1 METQKRK
8 EREPCPRQKANFL
21 SYIIFGWTIPIF
33 FKGYKKELNTDDL
46 YQPLREH
53 KSDGLGDRL
62 CEAWENEQKQARMKN
77 RKPKLLR
84 AGFRVFGWEIA
95 LLGLVLLTLE
105 MLFKVSQPFFLGKL
119 VAYYSRQQGDITEAY
134 LYAGAVV
141 LCSAINVLF
150 IHPYMLSQLHLG
162 MKLRV
167 AACSMIY
174 RKSLR
179 LSKTALGDTT
189 AGQVVNLLSNDVGRL
204 DLAVLFVH
212 YLWIGPLE
220 TLVVTYLMYR
230 EIGYSA
236 IYGVLFLLLFI
247 PLQAYLGKK
256 TSELR
261 LRTALRTDERVRL
274 MNEIIQGIQVIK
286 MYTWERPFN
295 ALVAMARKKE
305 IKVIRYVS
313 YIRGILLSFIM
324 FTTRVSIFLSLV
336 AYALAGQ
343 VVTAE
348 KAFAITA
355 YYNILRTT
363 MTIFFPQGIGQ
374 FAEALVS
381 VRRIQKFMQYDEI
394 EGAEGVSMVNADG
407 KDISSSSSDMDEKP
421 NADPLALP
429 NSKFIRHSESD
440 GLKEGALN
448 NHLSDAGVIVEKAV
462 ARWDAK
468 ATELTLDGV
477 DMHVQPGT
485 LVAVIGPVGAGKS
498 SLIHAILG
506 ELPLE
511 SGSIKVNGD
520 VSYASQEPWLFS
532 GTVRQNILFGLPMD
546 RERYKQVVKTCAL
559 ERDFHLFSDGDKT
572 IVGERGVSLSGGQKA
587 RISLARA
594 VYRRAEVYLLDDPL
608 SAVDSH
614 VGRHLF
620 DHCMRDYLRGKV
632 VILVTH
638 QLQYLQNADQIVVM
652 MHGRV
657 EAVGTY
663 DKLRESGQDFA
674 QLLAAPSGKEDDST
688 DTESIKRSGSLY
700 KRQNSESSMDSAVA
714 DGDGLET
721 KAIEERQKEGSI
733 GYDVYKAY
741 FNASGGNLV
750 VGLILFMFLLS
761 QLSASGGDYFLT
773 YWVNKAEEKGPAVSE
788 ESVTMVSA
796 LTNGTTAIID
806 EEEDFIAT
814 TTYGPTTTPTTTT
827 AGGIAVF
834 FTAIRQMFATG
845 DEEEDRY
852 IDIYVFTA
860 LTVATVVIT
869 LTRSMFFFRT
879 AMKASRKLHDAMF
892 NGITRASMYF
902 FNTNP
907 SGRILNRFS
916 KDMGQIDEYLPS
928 VTVDVIQIF
937 LSLIGIVV
945 VVAIVNPY
953 NLIPTV
959 VIGIIFYFMRAF
971 YLLTSRNIK
980 RVEAITRSPIYSHLS
995 ASLSG
1000 LSTIR
1005 AFGAEKVLVH
1015 EFDSHQDLHSSA
1027 FYLFISTSRAF
1038 GFYLDVFCVIYIAIV
1053 TLTFFIRGD
1062 SGGNVGLAITQA
1074 LGMTGM
1080 VQWGMRQ
1087 SAELENTMTSVERV
1101 VEYDNVDP
1109 EPALESPADKKPPKE
1124 WPQEGRIRFE
1134 KVTLRYSP
1142 ETDSDLVLRDLEFEI
1157 EPREKIGIVG
1167 RTGAGKSSLIN
1178 ALFRLSYNGGSILID
1193 TRDTNEMGLHDL
1205 RAKLSIIPQEP
1216 VLFSGTLRYNLDP
1229 FDEYPDEK
1237 LWRALKEVK
1246 LEEAVNELPS
1256 GLSSKINE
1264 GGSNF
1269 SVGQRQLVCLARAI
1283 LRENKILVMDEATA
1297 NVDPQT
1303 DKLIQLTIREKFND
1317 CTVLTIAHRLN
1328 TVMDSDKVLV
1338 MDAGRCVEFGTP
1350 YELLTVEAG
1359 PKVFYGMVKQTGKST
1374 FNTLLKIAEESHNQK
1389 LKPIK
1394 EAEATK

>member
-1 METQKRK
+1 MEADKR
-8 EREPCPRQKANFL
+8 PAALPVCPAQRASFL
-21 SYIIFGWTIPIF
+21 SYIVFGWVLPIF
-33 FKGYKKELNTDDL
+33 YKGSKKELGPEDL
-46 YQPLREH
+46 YQPLTAH
-53 KSDGLGDRL
+53 KSSSLGNKL
-62 CEAWENEQKQARMKN
+62 CRAWEDEVANKRAKGKE
-77 RKPKLLR
+77 PSLLQ
-84 AGFRVFGWEIA
+84 AGFRVFGWNIA
-95 LLGLVLLTLE
+95 LLGLILLVLELA
-105 MLFKVSQPFFLGKL
+105 FKVTQPIFLGAL
-119 VAYYSRQQGDITEAY
+119 VAYYSKQNGDVNEAY
-134 LYAGAVV
+134 LYAAAVV
-141 LCSAINVLF
+141 LCSAISVLF
-150 IHPYMLSQLHLG
+150 MHSYMLSQLHLG

-212 YLWIGPLE
+212 YLWVGPLE
-220 TLVVTYLMYR
+220 TIVVTYLMYR
-230 EIGYSA
+230 EIGISA
-236 IYGVLFLLLFI
+236 VFGVIFLLMFI

-261 LRTALRTDERVRL
+261 LQTALRTDERVRL

-286 MYTWERPFN
+286 MYTWEKPF
-295 ALVAMARKKE
+295 AKLVALARRKE

-324 FTTRVSIFLSLV
+324 FTTRVSIFISLI
-336 AYALAGQ
+336 AYALLGNF
-343 VVTAE
+343 VTAE
-348 KAFAITA
+348 KAFTITA
-355 YYNILRTT
+355 YYNILRAT
-363 MTIFFPQGIGQ
+363 MTIFFPQGIAQ
-374 FAEALVS
+374 FAEAIVS
-381 VRRIQKFMQYDEI
+381 VGRIQKFMSYDEVEAAI
-394 EGAEGVSMVNADG
+394 GVTMTDPEKEDEDDSSEDGASHSDEPKA
-407 KDISSSSSDMDEKP
+407 KDQNLLMMK
-421 NADPLALP
+421 
-429 NSKFIRHSESD
+429 HSESD
-440 GLKEGALN
+440 GLNENGKTAKQQQQPQ
-448 NHLSDAGVIVEKAV
+448 HLSEAGVIVDTAT
-462 ARWDAK
+462 ARWDPK
-468 ATELTLDGV
+468 SQEYTLEGV
-477 DMHVQPGT
+477 NLHVQPGT

-511 SGSIKVNGD
+511 GGSIKVNGE

-532 GTVRQNILFGLPMD
+532 ATIRQNILFGLPMD
-546 RERYKQVVKTCAL
+546 KDRYKKVVKTCAL
-559 ERDFHLFSDGDKT
+559 ERDFQLFSNGDKT
-572 IVGERGVSLSGGQKA
+572 VVGERGVSLSGGQKA

-620 DHCMRDYLRGKV
+620 DHCMRDFLRGKV
-632 VILVTH
+632 VILITH
-638 QLQYLQNADQIVVM
+638 QLQYLQNADQIVILK
-652 MHGRV
+652 HGKV

-663 DKLRESGQDFA
+663 DSLRDTGLDFA
-674 QLLAAPSGKEDDST
+674 QLLAAPGGKDEDDTT
-688 DTESIKRSGSLY
+688 DTDSFKRSGSLY
-700 KRQNSESSMDSAVA
+700 RRQSSDASMDSNINE
-714 DGDGLET
+714 GDVSAPVLN
-721 KAIEERQKEGSI
+721 EEKRKEGSI
-733 GYDVYKAY
+733 GYGVYKSY
-741 FNASGGNLV
+741 FKASGGYIVITL
-750 VGLILFMFLLS
+750 LLMAFILS
-761 QLSASGGDYFLT
+761 QLAASGGDYFLT
-773 YWVNKAEEKGPAVSE
+773 YWVNKE
-788 ESVTMVSA
+788 ESRITVSDET
-796 LTNGTTAIID
+796 LLNGS
-806 EEEDFIAT
+806 ENNAT
-814 TTYGPTTTPTTTT
+814 EPFVLDSQNATSLAASNSTSLL
-827 AGGIAVF
+827 AGAFG
-834 FTAIRQMFATG
+834 TLLDTIRQFTG
-845 DEEEDRY
+845 SDDDDRQ
-852 IDIYVFTA
+852 IDIYIFSA

-869 LTRSMFFFRT
+869 LSRSMFFFQA
-879 AMKASRKLHDAMF
+879 AMRASRKLHDAMF
-892 NGITRASMYF
+892 NGVTRATMYF

-953 NLIPTV
+953 NLISTV
-959 VIGIIFYFMRAF
+959 IIGIIFYFMREY
-971 YLLTSRNIK
+971 YLKTSRNVK
-980 RVEAITRSPIYSHLS
+980 RVEATTRSPIYSHLS

-1005 AFGAEKVLVH
+1005 AFGAEKVLVS
-1015 EFDSHQDLHSSA
+1015 EFDGHQDLHSSS

-1053 TLTFFIRGD
+1053 TLTFFINGD

-1101 VEYDNVDP
+1101 VEYDTVDP
-1109 EPALESPADKKPPKE
+1109 EPALEAEGEKKPPKE
-1124 WPQEGRIRFE
+1124 WPQEGKVKFE
-1134 KVTLRYSP
+1134 KLSLRYDP
-1142 ETDSDLVLRDLEFEI
+1142 DPDTDRVLKELEFEI
-1157 EPREKIGIVG
+1157 QSREKVGIVG

-1178 ALFRLSYNGGSILID
+1178 ALFRLSYNEGSILID
-1193 TRDTNEMGLHDL
+1193 TRDIHEMGLHDL
-1205 RAKLSIIPQEP
+1205 RGKLSIIPQEP
-1216 VLFSGTLRYNLDP
+1216 VLFSGSLRYNLDP
-1229 FDEYPDEK
+1229 FDEYPDDK

-1303 DKLIQLTIREKFND
+1303 DKLIQQTIREKFDD

-1350 YELLTVEAG
+1350 YELLTAEDG
-1359 PKVFYGMVKQTGKST
+1359 PRIFYGMVKQTGKST
-1374 FNTLLKIAEESHNQK
+1374 FDHLFKIA
-1389 LKPIK
+1389 K
-1394 EAEATK
+1394 EAHQKKH

>member
-1 METQKRK
+1 MEANKK
-8 EREPCPRQKANFL
+8 SVALPVCPAQHASFL
-21 SYIIFGWTIPIF
+21 SYIVFGWVLPIF
-33 FKGYKKELNTDDL
+33 YKGSKKELGPEDL
-46 YQPLREH
+46 YQPLTAH
-53 KSDGLGDRL
+53 KSSNLGNDL
-62 CEAWENEQKQARMKN
+62 CRAWEDEVANKRAKGKE
-77 RKPKLLR
+77 PSLLH
-84 AGFRVFGWEIA
+84 AGFRVFGWNIVS
-95 LLGLVLLTLE
+95 LGLILLVLELA
-105 MLFKVSQPFFLGKL
+105 FKVTQPIFLGAL
-119 VAYYSRQQGDITEAY
+119 VAYYSKQNGDINEAY
-134 LYAGAVV
+134 LYAAAVV
-141 LCSAINVLF
+141 LCSAISVLF
-150 IHPYMLSQLHLG
+150 MHSYMLSQLHLG

-220 TLVVTYLMYR
+220 TIVVTYLMYR
-230 EIGYSA
+230 EIGISA
-236 IYGVLFLLLFI
+236 VFGVIFLLMFI

-256 TSELR
+256 TSVLR
-261 LRTALRTDERVRL
+261 LQTALRTDERVRL

-286 MYTWERPFN
+286 MYTWEKPF
-295 ALVAMARKKE
+295 AKLVALARKKE

-313 YIRGILLSFIM
+313 YIRGTLLSFIM
-324 FTTRVSIFLSLV
+324 FTTRVSIFISLI
-336 AYALAGQ
+336 AYALLGNF
-343 VVTAE
+343 VTAE
-348 KAFAITA
+348 KAFTITA
-355 YYNILRTT
+355 YYNILRAT
-363 MTIFFPQGIGQ
+363 MTIFFPQGIAQ
-374 FAEALVS
+374 FAEAIVS
-381 VRRIQKFMQYDEI
+381 VGRIQKFMSYEEVEAAIGVTMADPEKDEDD
-394 EGAEGVSMVNADG
+394 SSLD
-407 KDISSSSSDMDEKP
+407 SSSSE
-421 NADPLALP
+421 DPKA
-429 NSKFIRHSESD
+429 KDQAAKMIKHSESD
-440 GLKEGALN
+440 GLNENGAAPKE
-448 NHLSDAGVIVEKAV
+448 HLSEAGVIVDSAT
-462 ARWDAK
+462 ARWDPK
-468 ATELTLDGV
+468 ASEYTLEGV
-477 DMHVQPGT
+477 NLHVQPGT

-511 SGSIKVNGD
+511 GGSIKVNGE

-532 GTVRQNILFGLPMD
+532 ATIRQNILFGLPMD
-546 RERYKQVVKTCAL
+546 KDRYKKVVKTCAL
-559 ERDFHLFSDGDKT
+559 ERDFQLFSNGDKT

-620 DHCMRDYLRGKV
+620 DHCMRDFLRGKI

-638 QLQYLQNADQIVVM
+638 QLQYLQNADQIVILK
-652 MHGRV
+652 HGKV
-657 EAVGTY
+657 EAVGSY
-663 DKLRESGQDFA
+663 DSLRETGLDFA
-674 QLLAAPSGKEDDST
+674 QLLAAPSGKEDDDST
-688 DTESIKRSGSLY
+688 DTDSFKRSGSLY
-700 KRQNSESSMDSAVA
+700 KRQSSESSMDSAINE
-714 DGDGLET
+714 GDSS
-721 KAIEERQKEGSI
+721 APIAPEEKRQEGSI
-733 GYDVYKAY
+733 GYGVYKAY
-741 FNASGGNLV
+741 FKASGGYV
-750 VGLILFMFLLS
+750 VIFLLMVAFILS
-761 QLSASGGDYFLT
+761 QMAASGGDYFLT
-773 YWVNKAEEKGPAVSE
+773 YWVNKE
-788 ESVTMVSA
+788 ESRISTVSDD
-796 LTNGTTAIID
+796 GS
-806 EEEDFIAT
+806 AT
-814 TTYGPTTTPTTTT
+814 DPTTLDNGNVTDALALASNSTNSISS
-827 AGGIAVF
+827 AFEGLLNS
-834 FTAIRQMFATG
+834 IRQFTG
-845 DEEEDRY
+845 ADDDERLT
-852 IDIYVFTA
+852 DIYIFSA

-869 LTRSMFFFRT
+869 LSRSMFFFQA
-879 AMKASRKLHDAMF
+879 AMRASRKLHDAMF
-892 NGITRASMYF
+892 NGVTRASMYF

-937 LSLIGIVV
+937 LSLLGIVI

-959 VIGIIFYFMRAF
+959 VIGIIFYFMREY
-971 YLLTSRNIK
+971 YLQTSRNVK
-980 RVEAITRSPIYSHLS
+980 RVEATTRSPIYSHLS

-1005 AFGAEKVLVH
+1005 AFGAEKVLVR
-1015 EFDSHQDLHSSA
+1015 EFDGHQDLHSSS

-1053 TLTFFIRGD
+1053 TLTFFINGD

-1101 VEYDNVDP
+1101 VEYDTVDP
-1109 EPALESPADKKPPKE
+1109 EPALEAEGEKKPPKE
-1124 WPQEGRIRFE
+1124 WPQEGHVKFDKLSLRYNPDPDTDRVLKGLEFDIQSRE
-1134 KVTLRYSP
+1134 KV
-1142 ETDSDLVLRDLEFEI
+1142 
-1157 EPREKIGIVG
+1157 GIVG

-1178 ALFRLSYNGGSILID
+1178 ALFRLSYNEGSIVID
-1193 TRDTNEMGLHDL
+1193 SRDIHEMGLHDL
-1205 RAKLSIIPQEP
+1205 RGKLSIIPQEP
-1216 VLFSGTLRYNLDP
+1216 VLFSGSLRYNLDP

-1283 LRENKILVMDEATA
+1283 LRNNRILVLDEATA
-1297 NVDPQT
+1297 NVDSET
-1303 DKLIQLTIREKFND
+1303 DRLIQTTIRTRFAD
-1317 CTVLTIAHRLN
+1317 CTVLTIAHRLH
-1328 TVMDSDKVLV
+1328 TIMDSDRVLV
-1338 MDAGRCVEFGTP
+1338 MDAGRVVEFGHP
-1350 YELLTVEAG
+1350 RDLLRGADGGYLRWLVDQMGAESA
-1359 PKVFYGMVKQTGKST
+1359 V
-1374 FNTLLKIAEESHNQK
+1374 LLGRIAEEGDHRD
-1389 LKPIK
+1389 
-1394 EAEATK
+1394 